1 MGEPLFD
8 DRGRVLASAHHRLIE
23 DLVSPY
29 SAKLRAYLHFK
40 RIPHRRVR
48 IDFELYM
55 QTIPRLVGFPIM
67 PVLLHA
73 DGRVM
78 QDTTPILEW
87 FEQTHTDD
95 QHPAALPDDPRMA
108 MLAWLL
114 DDVADEYLP
123 RLIMHGRWGSEHS
136 RTTLAHRIARRM
148 SHSTPQTDHRPL
160 AAMVLAR
167 QTGFDAHL
175 GIDSNARADLDAQI
189 VELLGLLE
197 RHLSRHRFLLGDRPS
212 VADFAWYGPLWAHL
226 WMDPDST
233 RVMEVH
239 GRHTCDWLDTITE
252 IGDVRGGIADELEL
266 GPWLEFA
273 ELPESLVDLLRFAA
287 ATWLPNGLAC
297 ARASVERS
305 KRYAVEIRGLTS
317 EWSTHHYRAWSFE
330 QVQRRLLAL
339 ADPARAELDEVLRSA
354 GLLPGLLD
362 QGVLANGLY
371 EGLTPPFVV
380 DGIGDARVARRRLDR
395 ARSSEP

>member
-1 MGEPLFD
+1 MATPLFD
-8 DRGRVLASAHHRLIE
+8 DQGRVLPAPQHRLLE

-29 SAKLRAYLHFK
+29 SAKLRSYLHFR

-67 PVLLHA
+67 PLLVHA

-87 FEQTHTDD
+87 FETTQTDAE
-95 QHPAALPDDPRMA
+95 HPAALPSDPRLA
-108 MLAWLL
+108 MIAWLL
-114 DDVADEYLP
+114 EDVADEYLP
-123 RLIMHGRWGSEHS
+123 RIIMHTRWGTEHS
-136 RTTLAHRIARRM
+136 RITLSHRIARRM
-148 SHSTPQTDHRPL
+148 SFSTPAADHRQL
-160 AAMVLAR
+160 AGMVLAR
-167 QTGFDAHL
+167 QSGFDSHMAI
-175 GIDSNARADLDAQI
+175 GPTTRADLDAQLL
-189 VELLGLLE
+189 ELLGLLE
-197 RHLSRHRFLLGDRPS
+197 RHFAEHRFLLGARPS

-233 RVMEVH
+233 RVLEVH
-239 GRHTCDWLDTITE
+239 GRRTCDWLDTITE
-252 IGDVRGGIADELEL
+252 IGDTRGGIADELEL
-266 GPWLEFA
+266 GPWLDFA
-273 ELPESLVDLLRFAA
+273 AIPTSLIDLLRFAA
-287 ATWLPNGLAC
+287 TTWLPNGLAC

-305 KRYAVEIRGLTS
+305 KRYTVELRGIAC

-330 QVQRRLLAL
+330 QVQRRLLGL
-339 ADPARAELDEVLRSA
+339 EGEVRAEVDELLARA
-354 GLLPGLLD
+354 GLLPALLD

-380 DGIGDARVARRRLDR
+380 DGIGDARVARRL
-395 ARSSEP
+395 AKG